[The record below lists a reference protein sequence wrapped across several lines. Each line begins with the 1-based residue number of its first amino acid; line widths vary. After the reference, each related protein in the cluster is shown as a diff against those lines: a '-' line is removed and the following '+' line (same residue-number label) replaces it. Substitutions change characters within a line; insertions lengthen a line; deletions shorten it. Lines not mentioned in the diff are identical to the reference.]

1 MILAMSRVRILGPRP
16 KLAEVLGALQ
26 DLGLIHL
33 APPPET
39 SVLTPVLTSPREERL
54 RLRLGRLLE
63 DAAVAG
69 RLLEVPPATP
79 AAKTPLPLPRTVR
92 LIVRARREGE
102 RLVARIESLEEEQAL
117 LARYEAV
124 FQAFEPLLR
133 SQPRWASGRAYHV
146 VLRPGQK
153 EMVARLRSELGALL
167 GDAFEIRDHPLPA
180 DETALLIL
188 VPAHAAPRV
197 EQWLAAGRV
206 SEVSLPAGFAGK
218 SLAEA
223 MPAMQERRRQLPA
236 ELAATRRARA
246 EAARRYGPLLRQG
259 TGQLRD
265 LLARL
270 EARDLSRVTA
280 HAFVIEGWLPSDSRA
295 RVARTLERDFGAEV
309 VLEEVA
315 QDRWTAETAPVVL
328 RNPRLFRPFELLV
341 SLVPLPRYGSI
352 DPTPFVAVFF
362 PMFFGLILGDIGY
375 AALLF
380 GLAYLLRRRS
390 AGEGWRRS
398 VAEILIACA
407 CFSGIFG
414 ALFGEFFGDLGRRAF
429 GLHAL
434 WFDREEAIVPFLI
447 LAVSLGA
454 VHMLLGLVIGAVS
467 AFAGHRRQAIGRG
480 LAAVMLVLVILAL
493 LASVEVVPR
502 GLLTPLTVGILVIF
516 PIMVVVEGVVAPVEF
531 LSTLGKVLSYSRIMA
546 LGTASVMLA
555 VVANEMS
562 GAFGSVIVGV
572 IFALL
577 FHLVNFA
584 LGVMSPAIHAL
595 RLHYVEFFGNFYSPG
610 GVAYRPFGH
619 GTPPPSRAT

>member
-16 KLAEVLGALQ
+16 RLPDVLGALQ

-69 RLLEVPPATP
+69 KLLEVPPNTP
-79 AAKTPLPLPRTVR
+79 AAKAPLPLPRAVR
-92 LIVRARREGE
+92 FMVRARREGE
-102 RLVARIESLEEEQAL
+102 RLVAKLESLEEEQAL

-167 GDAFEIRDHPLPA
+167 GDAFDIRDHPLPA

-236 ELAATRRARA
+236 ELTATRRARA

-259 TGQLRD
+259 ITQLRD
-265 LLARL
+265 LLSRL

-295 RVARTLERDFGAEV
+295 RVAKTLERDFGAEV

-328 RNPRLFRPFELLV
+328 HNPRLFRPFELLV

-362 PMFFGLILGDIGY
+362 PMFFGLMLGDIGY
-375 AALLF
+375 AVVLF
-380 GLAYLLRRRS
+380 GLAFLLRRRS
-390 AGEGWRRS
+390 KEEGWRRS

-414 ALFGEFFGDLGRRAF
+414 VLFGEFFGDLGRRAF

-434 WFDREEAIVPFLI
+434 WFDREQAIVPFLI

-502 GLLTPLTVGILVIF
+502 GLLTPVTVVILITF
-516 PIMVVVEGVVAPVEF
+516 PIMIVVEGIVAPVEF

-562 GAFGSVIVGV
+562 GAFGSALVGV
-572 IFALL
+572 LFALV